1 MTQPVL
7 ETENLTKR
15 FGQLIAV
22 DHITME
28 VEQGEIRSIIG
39 PNGAG
44 KSTLF
49 NLLTGLMT
57 PNEGTVWFK
66 GEDITGLRPFQI
78 TRRGIARSFQI
89 TDVFD
94 GLSAFENVRL
104 AAQVGDPRRDSMTR
118 RESDLTEVAATAT
131 RVLEDIGLDDRADV
145 NAADFAYGD
154 RRKLEIGLAIAN
166 DPDLLLLDEPT
177 AGMGREDTINTIRLI
192 QSLAEDHGF
201 TLMLI
206 EHDLEVVMNIS
217 DRVTVL
223 QDGQMIAEG
232 PPEAIQSD
240 EEVIEA
246 YIGGAL
252 S

>member
-1 MTQPVL
+1 MTEPVL
-7 ETENLTKR
+7 ETEDLTKR
-15 FGQLIAV
+15 FGQLVAV
-22 DHITME
+22 DRISLE
-28 VEQGEIRSIIG
+28 VDPGEIRSVIG

-44 KSTLF
+44 KSTFF
-49 NLLTGLMT
+49 NLITGLLR
-57 PNEGTVWFK
+57 PDEGTLWFN
-66 GEDITGLRPFQI
+66 GEDITGLRPHVI
-78 TRRGIARSFQI
+78 ARRGIARSFQI

-104 AAQVGDPRRDSMTR
+104 AAQVGDDRRDSMVR
-118 RESDLTEVAATAT
+118 KESDLTEVAATAN
-131 RVLEDIGLDDRADV
+131 RVLEDIGLADRADL

-192 QSLAEDHGF
+192 QDLAEEHGF

-223 QDGQMIAEG
+223 QDGQVIAEG
-232 PPEAIQSD
+232 PPDAIQAD

-252 S
+252 E